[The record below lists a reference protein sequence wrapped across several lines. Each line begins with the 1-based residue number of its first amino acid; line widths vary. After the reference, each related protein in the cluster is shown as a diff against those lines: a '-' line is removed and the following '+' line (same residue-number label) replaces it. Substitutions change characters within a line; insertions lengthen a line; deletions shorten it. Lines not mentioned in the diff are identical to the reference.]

1 MSSAFA
7 GFGERALELYEGL
20 HADNSRTYWQA
31 HLDVYRADV
40 AAPLA
45 ALAEALT
52 AEFGPVKTFRPNR
65 DVRFSA
71 DKRPYQE
78 HAALAALGDSGTAG
92 RGEGRPVV
100 GGLYAAL
107 STDGLFVAGGYHRP
121 ARDQLERFRT
131 LQDDAA
137 AAADLDALLADLAA
151 AGYPLDDG
159 EPLRTA
165 PRGWARDH
173 PRISLLRRTSLTV
186 SRTHEPG
193 PWLFEPACLDV
204 VLDGWRTA
212 RRWCSW
218 LDLHVGAGTLPDR
231 VRR

>member
-20 HADNSRTYWQA
+20 RADNSRTYWQA
-31 HLDVYRADV
+31 HQDVYRADV

-52 AEFGPVKTFRPNR
+52 PEFGPVKTFRPNR

-78 HAALAALGDSGTAG
+78 HAALAALADQGAG
-92 RGEGRPVV
+92 GPVV

-131 LQDDAA
+131 LQDEAA
-137 AAADLDALLADLAA
+137 TAADLDTLLADLAA
-151 AGYPLDDG
+151 AGYPLDEG

-165 PRGWARDH
+165 PRGWPRDH
-173 PRISLLRRTSLTV
+173 PRIDLLRRTSLTV

-212 RRWCSW
+212 RRWCAW
-218 LDLHVGAGTLPDR
+218 LDEHVGASTLPAP